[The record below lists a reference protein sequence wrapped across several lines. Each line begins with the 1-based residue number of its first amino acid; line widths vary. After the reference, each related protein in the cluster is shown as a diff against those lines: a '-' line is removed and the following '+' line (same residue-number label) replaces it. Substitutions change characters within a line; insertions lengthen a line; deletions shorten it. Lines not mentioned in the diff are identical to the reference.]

1 MERIHIYR
9 PLELASELI
18 KSADVHSRTRG
29 IDLFDFPFI
38 CALTTRKIS
47 RRRQKLAPP
56 IQHINPNQSSATRKY
71 LIMIIKAHF
80 QLAHPF
86 RVVLLSP
93 SCYRNSE
100 VIQQDIL
107 KKNSF
112 VAWTCSDGSTE
123 RIIEMVESEVGRV
136 QLSSILFNSLLILL
150 I

>member
-1 MERIHIYR
+1 MKVPIFIPVVVIVPFNLKYCYAMFRANSRGRVIFIIFRINVERIHIYR

-56 IQHINPNQSSATRKY
+56 IRHINPKQSSATCKY

-80 QLAHPF
+80 
-86 RVVLLSP
+86 
-93 SCYRNSE
+93 
-100 VIQQDIL
+100 
-107 KKNSF
+107 
-112 VAWTCSDGSTE
+112 
-123 RIIEMVESEVGRV
+123 
-136 QLSSILFNSLLILL
+136 
-150 I
+150 